1 MVTPWRKKSYPDFFS
16 YFCLSVAATTT
27 VLYLLKQEKM
37 GHLIQQGRFF
47 VIMICLLAGINS
59 MQAQQL
65 PYEIVTVDG
74 QSYYKYKVQP
84 GEGLY
89 AVSRIFSIS
98 VADLLRY
105 NPGSNSGLQNGQEL
119 LIPVTQVSERI
130 SSDAAPQDISRND
143 PTDQNTSFKHTVVKG
158 ETVYSISKMYHTTV
172 DQIIRLNPSAANG
185 IAIGS
190 VLTIPQRRVISSEK
204 EENYRY
210 HTILP
215 KETLYSVAKT
225 YRLKPEDVIRANVG
239 LSVES
244 FQIGKTIRIPFFES
258 YEVVKPFE
266 KQTANIIHTVERGET
281 LYGIARKYGVE
292 VSTLEQM
299 NPMLSGGLKPNM
311 ELIVAV
317 ARSKVE
323 NLDPGEENQANRL
336 LTKQSPSQR
345 VDVMKVGLLLPFL
358 DQTSRG
364 HLRLQE
370 YYEGFLLAVNELK
383 ERGADLE
390 LYVFEIG
397 KGNDTGKLESLLGTL
412 EMQSLNLI
420 IGGVNDAQIKV
431 LSDFS
436 RSKNIKYV
444 VPFSQGNDEVLNN
457 GFMLQVNP
465 MSSLIFTKTV
475 SYFTQKFRN
484 ANIIFVEGGNN
495 PQKEFVTLLQ
505 SSLRQQ
511 NIPYHTVD
519 DVESLA
525 TSSAPLLRQG
535 KENLILPV
543 SSDAATL
550 RQITS
555 ELKKVHE
562 ANPGIVTHLFG
573 HPDWQTY
580 GDLEAELTQ
589 FGAYFYTPFFVDK
602 QSYQAKRFTDEFRR
616 WYGREPMET
625 FPSYGMWGYDTALYF
640 LTALQRN
647 GLNFEQKINDVS
659 VATIQFPY
667 YFERLNNWGGLIN
680 GALYM
685 VYYDQNGSIS
695 KTELK
700 R

>member
-1 MVTPWRKKSYPDFFS
+1 
-16 YFCLSVAATTT
+16 
-27 VLYLLKQEKM
+27 M

-47 VIMICLLAGINS
+47 VIMICLLTGIHS

-65 PYEIVTVDG
+65 SYEIVTVDG

-225 YRLKPEDVIRANVG
+225 YRLKPEDVVRANVG

-266 KQTANIIHTVERGET
+266 KQTANIIHTVQRGET
-281 LYGIARKYGVE
+281 LYSIARKYDVE

-299 NPMLSGGLKPNM
+299 NPMLAGGLKPNM

-317 ARSKVE
+317 ARSKVD
-323 NLDPGEENQANRL
+323 NLDPREENQANRL

-345 VDVMKVGLLLPFL
+345 VDMMKVGLLLPFL

-370 YYEGFLLAVNELK
+370 YYEGFLLAVNEMK
-383 ERGADLE
+383 ERGANFE

-397 KGNDTGKLESLLGTL
+397 KGNDIGKLESLLGTL

-436 RSKNIKYV
+436 RSHNIKYV
-444 VPFSQGNDEVLNN
+444 VPFSQSNEEVLNN
-457 GFMLQVNP
+457 GFMFQVNP
-465 MSSLIFTKTV
+465 MSSLVFTKTV
-475 SYFTQKFRN
+475 TYFTQKFRN
-484 ANIIFVEGGNN
+484 ANIIFVEGGGD

-505 SSLRQQ
+505 SSLKQQ
-511 NIPYHTVD
+511 GIPFETIA
-519 DVESLA
+519 EAGLLT
-525 TSSAPLLRQG
+525 TSSENVLRIGQ
-535 KENLILPV
+535 ENLILPL

-550 RQITS
+550 RKVTS

-562 ANPGIVTHLFG
+562 ATPEIVTHLFG

-580 GDLEAELTQ
+580 GELKDELTQ
-589 FGAYFYTPFFVDK
+589 FGTYFYTPFFVDQ
-602 QSYQAKRFTDEFRR
+602 QSYQAKRFMDEFKR

-625 FPSYGMWGYDTALYF
+625 YPSYGMWGYDTALYF

-647 GLNFEQKINDVS
+647 GLNFEQKINDVDVS
-659 VATIQFPY
+659 TIQFPY

-680 GALYM
+680 GALYL
-685 VYYDQNGSIS
+685 VHYDQNGSIS
-695 KTELK
+695 KTEIK
-700 R
+700 

>member
-1 MVTPWRKKSYPDFFS
+1 
-16 YFCLSVAATTT
+16 
-27 VLYLLKQEKM
+27 M

-47 VIMICLLAGINS
+47 VIMICLLTGIHS

-65 PYEIVTVDG
+65 SYEIVTVDG

-185 IAIGS
+185 IAIGA

-225 YRLKPEDVIRANVG
+225 YRLKPEDVVRANVG

-266 KQTANIIHTVERGET
+266 KQTANIIHTVQRGET
-281 LYGIARKYGVE
+281 LYSIARKYDVE

-299 NPMLSGGLKPNM
+299 NPMLAGGLKPNM

-317 ARSKVE
+317 ARSKVD
-323 NLDPGEENQANRL
+323 NFDPREENQANRL

-345 VDVMKVGLLLPFL
+345 LDMMKVGLLLPFL

-370 YYEGFLLAVNELK
+370 YYEGFLLAVNEMK
-383 ERGADLE
+383 ERGANFE

-397 KGNDTGKLESLLGTL
+397 KGNDIGKLESLLGTL

-436 RSKNIKYV
+436 RSHNIKYV
-444 VPFSQGNDEVLNN
+444 VPFSQSNEEVLNN
-457 GFMLQVNP
+457 GFMFQVNP
-465 MSSLIFTKTV
+465 MSSLVFTKTV
-475 SYFTQKFRN
+475 TYFTQKFRN
-484 ANIIFVEGGNN
+484 ANIIFVEGGGD

-505 SSLRQQ
+505 SSLKQQ
-511 NIPYHTVD
+511 GIPFKTIA
-519 DVESLA
+519 EAGLLA
-525 TSSAPLLRQG
+525 TSSENVLRIGQ
-535 KENLILPV
+535 ENLILPL

-550 RQITS
+550 RKVTS

-562 ANPGIVTHLFG
+562 ATPEIVTHLFG

-580 GDLEAELTQ
+580 GELKDELTQ
-589 FGAYFYTPFFVDK
+589 FGTYFYTPFFVDQ
-602 QSYQAKRFTDEFRR
+602 QSYQAKRFMDEFKR

-625 FPSYGMWGYDTALYF
+625 YPSYGMWGYDTALYF

-647 GLNFEQKINDVS
+647 GLNFEQKINDVDVS
-659 VATIQFPY
+659 TIQFPY

-680 GALYM
+680 GALYL
-685 VYYDQNGSIS
+685 VHYDQNGSIS

>member
-1 MVTPWRKKSYPDFFS
+1 
-16 YFCLSVAATTT
+16 
-27 VLYLLKQEKM
+27 M

-47 VIMICLLAGINS
+47 VIMICLLAGIHS

-225 YRLKPEDVIRANVG
+225 YRLKPEDVVRANVG

-266 KQTANIIHTVERGET
+266 KQTANIIHTVQRGET
-281 LYGIARKYGVE
+281 LYSIARKYDVE

-299 NPMLSGGLKPNM
+299 NPMLAGGLKPNM

-317 ARSKVE
+317 ARSKVD
-323 NLDPGEENQANRL
+323 NLDPREENQANRL

-345 VDVMKVGLLLPFL
+345 LDMMKVGLLLPFL

-370 YYEGFLLAVNELK
+370 YYEGFLLAVNEMK
-383 ERGADLE
+383 ERGANFE

-397 KGNDTGKLESLLGTL
+397 KGNDIGKLESLLGTL

-436 RSKNIKYV
+436 RSNNIKYV
-444 VPFSQGNDEVLNN
+444 VPFSQSNEEVLNN
-457 GFMLQVNP
+457 GFMFQVNP
-465 MSSLIFTKTV
+465 MSSLVFTKTV
-475 SYFTQKFRN
+475 TYFTQKFRN
-484 ANIIFVEGGNN
+484 ANIIFMEGGGN

-505 SSLRQQ
+505 SSLKQQ
-511 NIPYHTVD
+511 GIPFKTIA
-519 DVESLA
+519 EAGLLT
-525 TSSAPLLRQG
+525 TSSENVLRIGQ
-535 KENLILPV
+535 ENLILPL

-550 RQITS
+550 RKVTS

-562 ANPGIVTHLFG
+562 ATPEIVTHLFG

-580 GDLEAELTQ
+580 GELKDELTQ
-589 FGAYFYTPFFVDK
+589 FGTYFYTPFFVDQ
-602 QSYQAKRFTDEFRR
+602 QSYQAKRFMDEFKR

-625 FPSYGMWGYDTALYF
+625 YPSYGMWGYDTALYF

-647 GLNFEQKINDVS
+647 GLNFEQKINDVDVS
-659 VATIQFPY
+659 TIQFPY

-680 GALYM
+680 GALYL
-685 VYYDQNGSIS
+685 VHYDQNGSIS

>member
-1 MVTPWRKKSYPDFFS
+1 
-16 YFCLSVAATTT
+16 
-27 VLYLLKQEKM
+27 M

-47 VIMICLLAGINS
+47 VIMICLLAGIHS

-172 DQIIRLNPSAANG
+172 DQIIRLNPGAANG

-266 KQTANIIHTVERGET
+266 KQTANIIHTVQRGET
-281 LYGIARKYGVE
+281 LYSIARKYDVE

-299 NPMLSGGLKPNM
+299 NLMLAGGLKPNM

-317 ARSKVE
+317 ARSKVD
-323 NLDPGEENQANRL
+323 NLDPREENQANRL

-345 VDVMKVGLLLPFL
+345 VDMMKVGLLLPFL

-370 YYEGFLLAVNELK
+370 YYEGFLLAVNEMK
-383 ERGADLE
+383 ERGANFE

-397 KGNDTGKLESLLGTL
+397 KGNDIGKLESLLGTL

-436 RSKNIKYV
+436 RSHNIKYV
-444 VPFSQGNDEVLNN
+444 VPFSQSNEEVLNN
-457 GFMLQVNP
+457 GFMFQVNP
-465 MSSLIFTKTV
+465 MSSLVFTKTV
-475 SYFTQKFRN
+475 TYFTQKFRN
-484 ANIIFVEGGNN
+484 ANIIFVEGGGD

-505 SSLRQQ
+505 SSLKQQ
-511 NIPYHTVD
+511 GIPFKTIA
-519 DVESLA
+519 EAGLLT
-525 TSSAPLLRQG
+525 TSSENVLRIGQ
-535 KENLILPV
+535 ENLILPL

-550 RQITS
+550 RQVTS

-562 ANPGIVTHLFG
+562 ATPEIVTHLFG

-580 GDLEAELTQ
+580 GELKDELTQ
-589 FGAYFYTPFFVDK
+589 FGTYFYTPFFVDQ
-602 QSYQAKRFTDEFRR
+602 QSYQSKRFVDEFKR

-647 GLNFEQKINDVS
+647 GLNFEQKINDVDVS
-659 VATIQFPY
+659 TIQFPY

-680 GALYM
+680 GALYL
-685 VYYDQNGSIS
+685 VHYDQNGSIS

>member
-1 MVTPWRKKSYPDFFS
+1 
-16 YFCLSVAATTT
+16 
-27 VLYLLKQEKM
+27 M

-47 VIMICLLAGINS
+47 VIMICLLAGIHS

-185 IAIGS
+185 IAIGA

-266 KQTANIIHTVERGET
+266 KQTANIIHTVQRGET
-281 LYGIARKYGVE
+281 LYSIARKYDVE

-299 NPMLSGGLKPNM
+299 NPMLAGGLKPNM

-317 ARSKVE
+317 ARSKVD
-323 NLDPGEENQANRL
+323 NLDPREENQANRL

-345 VDVMKVGLLLPFL
+345 LDMMKVGLLLPFL

-370 YYEGFLLAVNELK
+370 YYEGFLLAVNEMK
-383 ERGADLE
+383 ERGANFE

-397 KGNDTGKLESLLGTL
+397 KGNDIGKLESLLGTL

-436 RSKNIKYV
+436 RSHNIKYV
-444 VPFSQGNDEVLNN
+444 VPFSQSNEEVLNN
-457 GFMLQVNP
+457 GFMFQVNP
-465 MSSLIFTKTV
+465 MSSLVFTKTV
-475 SYFTQKFRN
+475 TYFTQKFRN
-484 ANIIFVEGGNN
+484 ANIIFVEGGGD

-505 SSLRQQ
+505 SSLKQQ
-511 NIPYHTVD
+511 GIPFKTIA
-519 DVESLA
+519 EAGLLT
-525 TSSAPLLRQG
+525 TSSENVLRIGQ
-535 KENLILPV
+535 ENLILPL

-550 RQITS
+550 RKVTS

-562 ANPGIVTHLFG
+562 ATPEIVTHLFG

-580 GDLEAELTQ
+580 GELKDELTQ
-589 FGAYFYTPFFVDK
+589 FGTYFYTPFFVDQ
-602 QSYQAKRFTDEFRR
+602 QSYQAKRFMDEFKR

-625 FPSYGMWGYDTALYF
+625 YPSYGMWGYDTALYF

-647 GLNFEQKINDVS
+647 GLNFEQKINDVDVS
-659 VATIQFPY
+659 TIQFPY

-680 GALYM
+680 GALYL
-685 VYYDQNGSIS
+685 VHYDQNGSIS

>member
-1 MVTPWRKKSYPDFFS
+1 
-16 YFCLSVAATTT
+16 
-27 VLYLLKQEKM
+27 M

-47 VIMICLLAGINS
+47 VIMICLLAGIHS

-119 LIPVTQVSERI
+119 LIPVTQVSGRI

-172 DQIIRLNPSAANG
+172 DQIIRLNPGAADG

-225 YRLKPEDVIRANVG
+225 YRLKPEDVVRANVG

-266 KQTANIIHTVERGET
+266 KQTANIIHTVQRGET
-281 LYGIARKYGVE
+281 LYSIARKYDVE

-299 NPMLSGGLKPNM
+299 NPMLAGGLKPNM

-317 ARSKVE
+317 ARSKVD
-323 NLDPGEENQANRL
+323 NLDPREENQANRL

-345 VDVMKVGLLLPFL
+345 VDMMKVGLLLPFL

-370 YYEGFLLAVNELK
+370 YYEGFLLAVNEMK
-383 ERGADLE
+383 ERGANFE

-397 KGNDTGKLESLLGTL
+397 KGNDIGKLESLLGTL

-436 RSKNIKYV
+436 RSHNIKYV
-444 VPFSQGNDEVLNN
+444 VPFSQSNEEVLNN
-457 GFMLQVNP
+457 GFMFQVNP
-465 MSSLIFTKTV
+465 MSSLVFTKTV
-475 SYFTQKFRN
+475 TYFTQKFRN
-484 ANIIFVEGGNN
+484 ANIIFVEGGGD

-505 SSLRQQ
+505 SSLKQQ
-511 NIPYHTVD
+511 GIPFKTIA
-519 DVESLA
+519 EAGLLT
-525 TSSAPLLRQG
+525 TSSENVLRIGQ
-535 KENLILPV
+535 ENLILPL

-550 RQITS
+550 RKVTS

-562 ANPGIVTHLFG
+562 ATPEIVTHLFG

-580 GDLEAELTQ
+580 GELKDELTQ
-589 FGAYFYTPFFVDK
+589 FGTYFYTPFFVDQ
-602 QSYQAKRFTDEFRR
+602 QSYQAKRFMDEFKR

-625 FPSYGMWGYDTALYF
+625 YPSYGMWGYDTALYF

-647 GLNFEQKINDVS
+647 GLNFEQKINDVDVS
-659 VATIQFPY
+659 TIQFPY

-680 GALYM
+680 GALYL
-685 VYYDQNGSIS
+685 VHYDQNGSIS
-695 KTELK
+695 KTEIK
-700 R
+700 

>member
-1 MVTPWRKKSYPDFFS
+1 
-16 YFCLSVAATTT
+16 
-27 VLYLLKQEKM
+27 M

-47 VIMICLLAGINS
+47 VIMICLLAGIHS

-172 DQIIRLNPSAANG
+172 DQIIRLNPGAANG

-225 YRLKPEDVIRANVG
+225 YRLKPEDVVRANVG

-266 KQTANIIHTVERGET
+266 KQTANIIHTVQRGET
-281 LYGIARKYGVE
+281 LYSIARKYDVE

-299 NPMLSGGLKPNM
+299 NPMLAGGLKPNM

-317 ARSKVE
+317 ARSKVD
-323 NLDPGEENQANRL
+323 NLDPREENQANRL

-345 VDVMKVGLLLPFL
+345 VDMMKVGLLLPFL

-370 YYEGFLLAVNELK
+370 YYEGFLLAVNEMK
-383 ERGADLE
+383 ERGANFE

-397 KGNDTGKLESLLGTL
+397 KGNDIGKLESLLGTL

-436 RSKNIKYV
+436 RSHNIKYV
-444 VPFSQGNDEVLNN
+444 VPFSQSNEEVLNN
-457 GFMLQVNP
+457 GFMFQVNP
-465 MSSLIFTKTV
+465 MSSLVFTKTV
-475 SYFTQKFRN
+475 TYFTQKFRN
-484 ANIIFVEGGNN
+484 ANIIFVEGGGD

-505 SSLRQQ
+505 SSLKQKG
-511 NIPYHTVD
+511 IPFKSIAEAGLLT
-519 DVESLA
+519 
-525 TSSAPLLRQG
+525 TSSENVLRIGQ
-535 KENLILPV
+535 ENLILPL

-550 RQITS
+550 RKVTS

-562 ANPGIVTHLFG
+562 ATPEIVTHLFG

-580 GDLEAELTQ
+580 GELKDELTQ
-589 FGAYFYTPFFVDK
+589 FGTYFYTPFFVDQ
-602 QSYQAKRFTDEFRR
+602 QSYQAKRFMDEFKR

-625 FPSYGMWGYDTALYF
+625 YPSYGMWGYDTALYF

-647 GLNFEQKINDVS
+647 GLNFEQKINDVDVS
-659 VATIQFPY
+659 TIQFPY

-680 GALYM
+680 GALYL
-685 VYYDQNGSIS
+685 VHYDQNGSIS
-695 KTELK
+695 KTEIK
-700 R
+700 

>member
-1 MVTPWRKKSYPDFFS
+1 
-16 YFCLSVAATTT
+16 
-27 VLYLLKQEKM
+27 M

-47 VIMICLLAGINS
+47 VIMICLLAGIHS

-225 YRLKPEDVIRANVG
+225 YRLKPEDVVRANVG

-266 KQTANIIHTVERGET
+266 KQTANIIHTVQRGET
-281 LYGIARKYGVE
+281 LYSIARKYDVE

-299 NPMLSGGLKPNM
+299 NPMLAGGLKPNM

-317 ARSKVE
+317 ARSKVD
-323 NLDPGEENQANRL
+323 NLDPREENQANRL

-345 VDVMKVGLLLPFL
+345 LDMMKVGLLLPFL

-370 YYEGFLLAVNELK
+370 YYEGFLLAVNEMK
-383 ERGADLE
+383 ERGANFE

-397 KGNDTGKLESLLGTL
+397 KGNDIGKLESLLGTL

-436 RSKNIKYV
+436 RSHNIKYV
-444 VPFSQGNDEVLNN
+444 VPFSQSNEEVLNN
-457 GFMLQVNP
+457 GFMFQVNP
-465 MSSLIFTKTV
+465 MSSLVFTKTV
-475 SYFTQKFRN
+475 TYFTQKFRN
-484 ANIIFVEGGNN
+484 ANIIFVEGGGD

-505 SSLRQQ
+505 SSLKQQ
-511 NIPYHTVD
+511 GIPFKSIAEAGLLT
-519 DVESLA
+519 
-525 TSSAPLLRQG
+525 TSSENVLRIGQ
-535 KENLILPV
+535 ENLILPL

-550 RQITS
+550 RKVTS

-562 ANPGIVTHLFG
+562 ATPEIVTHLFG

-580 GDLEAELTQ
+580 GELKDELTQ
-589 FGAYFYTPFFVDK
+589 FGTYFYTPFFVDQ
-602 QSYQAKRFTDEFRR
+602 QSYQAKRFMDEFKR

-625 FPSYGMWGYDTALYF
+625 YPSYGMWGYDTALYF

-647 GLNFEQKINDVS
+647 GLNFEQKINDVDVS
-659 VATIQFPY
+659 TIQFPY

-680 GALYM
+680 GALYL
-685 VYYDQNGSIS
+685 VHYDQNGSIS
-695 KTELK
+695 KTEIK
-700 R
+700 

>member
-1 MVTPWRKKSYPDFFS
+1 
-16 YFCLSVAATTT
+16 
-27 VLYLLKQEKM
+27 M

-47 VIMICLLAGINS
+47 VIMICLLAGIHS

-172 DQIIRLNPSAANG
+172 DQIIRLNPGAANG

-225 YRLKPEDVIRANVG
+225 YRLKPEDVVRANVG

-266 KQTANIIHTVERGET
+266 KQTANIIHTVQRGET
-281 LYGIARKYGVE
+281 LYSIARKYDVE

-299 NPMLSGGLKPNM
+299 NPMLAGGLKPNM

-317 ARSKVE
+317 ARSKVD
-323 NLDPGEENQANRL
+323 NLDPREENQVNRL

-345 VDVMKVGLLLPFL
+345 VDMMKVGLLLPFL

-370 YYEGFLLAVNELK
+370 YYEGFLLAVNEMK
-383 ERGADLE
+383 ERGANFE

-397 KGNDTGKLESLLGTL
+397 KGNDIGKLESLLGTL

-436 RSKNIKYV
+436 RSNNIKYV
-444 VPFSQGNDEVLNN
+444 VPFSQSNEEVLNN
-457 GFMLQVNP
+457 GFMFQVNP
-465 MSSLIFTKTV
+465 MSSLVFTKTV
-475 SYFTQKFRN
+475 TYFTQKFRN
-484 ANIIFVEGGNN
+484 ANIIFVEGGGN

-505 SSLRQQ
+505 SSLKQQ
-511 NIPYHTVD
+511 GIPFKTIA
-519 DVESLA
+519 EAGLLA
-525 TSSAPLLRQG
+525 ASSENVLRIGQ
-535 KENLILPV
+535 ENLILPL

-550 RQITS
+550 RKVTS

-562 ANPGIVTHLFG
+562 ATPEIVTHLFG

-580 GDLEAELTQ
+580 GELKDELTQ
-589 FGAYFYTPFFVDK
+589 FGTYFYTPFFVDQ
-602 QSYQAKRFTDEFRR
+602 QSYQAKRFMDEFKR

-625 FPSYGMWGYDTALYF
+625 YPSYGMWGYDTALYF

-647 GLNFEQKINDVS
+647 GLNFEQKINDVDVS
-659 VATIQFPY
+659 TIQFPY

-680 GALYM
+680 GALYL
-685 VYYDQNGSIS
+685 VHYDQNGSIS

>member
-1 MVTPWRKKSYPDFFS
+1 
-16 YFCLSVAATTT
+16 
-27 VLYLLKQEKM
+27 M

-47 VIMICLLAGINS
+47 VIMICLLAGVNS

-105 NPGSNSGLQNGQEL
+105 NPGSNNGLQNGQEL

-225 YRLKPEDVIRANVG
+225 YRLKPEDVVRANVG

-266 KQTANIIHTVERGET
+266 KQTANIIHTVQRGET
-281 LYGIARKYGVE
+281 LYSIARKYDVE

-299 NPMLSGGLKPNM
+299 NPMLAGGLKPNM

-317 ARSKVE
+317 ARSKVD
-323 NLDPGEENQANRL
+323 NLDPREENQANRL

-345 VDVMKVGLLLPFL
+345 VDMMKVGLLLPFL

-370 YYEGFLLAVNELK
+370 YYEGFLLAVNEMK
-383 ERGADLE
+383 ERGANFE

-397 KGNDTGKLESLLGTL
+397 KGNDIGKLESLLGTL

-436 RSKNIKYV
+436 RSHNIKYV
-444 VPFSQGNDEVLNN
+444 VPFSQSNEEVLNN
-457 GFMLQVNP
+457 GFMFQVNP
-465 MSSLIFTKTV
+465 MSSLVFTKTV
-475 SYFTQKFRN
+475 TYFTQKFRN
-484 ANIIFVEGGNN
+484 ANIIFVEGGGD

-505 SSLRQQ
+505 SSLKQQ
-511 NIPYHTVD
+511 GIPFKTIA
-519 DVESLA
+519 EAGLLT
-525 TSSAPLLRQG
+525 TSSENVLRIGQ
-535 KENLILPV
+535 ENLILPL

-550 RQITS
+550 RKVTS

-562 ANPGIVTHLFG
+562 ATPEIVAHLFG

-580 GDLEAELTQ
+580 GELKDELTQ
-589 FGAYFYTPFFVDK
+589 FGTYFYTPFFVDQ
-602 QSYQAKRFTDEFRR
+602 QSYQAKRFMDEFKR

-625 FPSYGMWGYDTALYF
+625 YPSYGMWGYDTALYF

-647 GLNFEQKINDVS
+647 GLNFEQKINDVDVS
-659 VATIQFPY
+659 TIQFPY

-680 GALYM
+680 GALYL
-685 VYYDQNGSIS
+685 VHYDQNGSIS
-695 KTELK
+695 KTEIK
-700 R
+700 

>member
-1 MVTPWRKKSYPDFFS
+1 
-16 YFCLSVAATTT
+16 
-27 VLYLLKQEKM
+27 M

-47 VIMICLLAGINS
+47 VIMICLLAGIHS

-119 LIPVTQVSERI
+119 LIPVAQVSGKI
-130 SSDAAPQDISRND
+130 PSDAAPQDISRND

-172 DQIIRLNPSAANG
+172 DQINRLNPDAANG

-225 YRLKPEDVIRANVG
+225 YRLKPEDVVRANVG

-266 KQTANIIHTVERGET
+266 KQTANIIHTVQRGET
-281 LYGIARKYGVE
+281 LYSIARKYDVE

-299 NPMLSGGLKPNM
+299 NPMLAGGLKPNM

-317 ARSKVE
+317 ARSKVD
-323 NLDPGEENQANRL
+323 NLDPREENQANRL

-345 VDVMKVGLLLPFL
+345 VDMMKVGLLLPFL

-370 YYEGFLLAVNELK
+370 YYEGFLLAVNEMK
-383 ERGADLE
+383 ERGANFE

-397 KGNDTGKLESLLGTL
+397 KGNDIGKIESLLGTL
-412 EMQSLNLI
+412 EMKSLNLI

-436 RSKNIKYV
+436 RSNNIKYV
-444 VPFSQGNDEVLNN
+444 VPFSQSNEEVLNN
-457 GFMLQVNP
+457 GFMFQVNP
-465 MSSLIFTKTV
+465 MSSLVFTKTV
-475 SYFTQKFRN
+475 TYFTQKFRN
-484 ANIIFVEGGNN
+484 ANIIFVEGGGN

-505 SSLRQQ
+505 SSLKQQ
-511 NIPYHTVD
+511 GIPFKTIA
-519 DVESLA
+519 EAGLLTA
-525 TSSAPLLRQG
+525 SSENVLRIGQ
-535 KENLILPV
+535 ENLILPL

-550 RQITS
+550 RQVTS

-562 ANPGIVTHLFG
+562 ATPEIVAHLFG

-580 GDLEAELTQ
+580 GELKDELTQ
-589 FGAYFYTPFFVDK
+589 FGTYFYTPFFVDQ
-602 QSYQAKRFTDEFRR
+602 QSYQAKRFMDEFKR

-625 FPSYGMWGYDTALYF
+625 YPSYGMWGYDTALYF

-647 GLNFEQKINDVS
+647 GLNFEQKINDVDVS
-659 VATIQFPY
+659 TIQFPY

-680 GALYM
+680 GALYL
-685 VYYDQNGSIS
+685 VHYDQNGSIS